1 MPLKVSAIL
10 LAAGSSKR
18 MGQPK
23 QLLPLG
29 SKPIIRHCL
38 DNLAVAGI
46 RNTVIVLGQNGSKI
60 LDSLKEL
67 PVQVIF
73 NETPESEMAESVRIG
88 LRTLHES
95 STGVLVHLSD
105 HPLVSVETLKSLV
118 QCHVETPDRIIIP
131 LYKGRRGH
139 PTLFP
144 KPVIDEVFVGL
155 NLRDIINKD
164 SSRIRFL
171 NVDDEGVVV
180 DIDTPEDYKRICER
194 SSAQNPADDYS

>member
-1 MPLKVSAIL
+1 
-10 LAAGSSKR
+10 
-18 MGQPK
+18 MGQLK

-60 LDSLKEL
+60 LDSVKEL
-67 PVQVIF
+67 PVQVVF
-73 NETPESEMAESVRIG
+73 NKTPDSEMAESVRIG
-88 LRTLHES
+88 LHTLHGS

-139 PTLFP
+139 PPLFP
-144 KPVIDEVFVGL
+144 KPVIDEVFDGL

-171 NVDDEGVVV
+171 NVDDEGVVL
-180 DIDTPEDYKRICER
+180 DIDTKEDYERICER
-194 SSAQNPADDYS
+194 SSAQNPADDCS

>member
-1 MPLKVSAIL
+1 MPLRVSAIL

-38 DNLAVAGI
+38 DNLAAAGI
-46 RNTVIVLGQNGSKI
+46 RNTVVVLGQNGSKI
-60 LDSLKEL
+60 LDSVKEL
-67 PVQVIF
+67 PVQVVF
-73 NETPESEMAESVRIG
+73 NKTPDSEMAESVRIG
-88 LRTLHES
+88 LRTLHGS
-95 STGVLVHLSD
+95 SSGVLVHLSD

-144 KPVIDEVFVGL
+144 KPVIDEVFDGL
-155 NLRDIINKD
+155 NLRDIINRD

-171 NVDDEGVVV
+171 NVDDEGVVL
-180 DIDTPEDYKRICER
+180 DIDTKEDYERILKKMETR
-194 SSAQNPADDYS
+194 